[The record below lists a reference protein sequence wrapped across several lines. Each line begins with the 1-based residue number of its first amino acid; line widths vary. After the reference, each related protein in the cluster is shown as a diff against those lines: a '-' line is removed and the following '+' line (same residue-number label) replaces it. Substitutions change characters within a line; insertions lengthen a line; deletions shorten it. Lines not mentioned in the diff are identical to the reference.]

1 MVAVSAGSGPSAASA
16 LSVETAAPVDG
27 DQSTSPAQCAP
38 YVPFHCAAEPSI
50 QTVAPAHSIDVA
62 SSAVC
67 TGPAVATLSSEAA
80 GAATAKTAPAAK
92 AVDAE
97 SSSIPQLV
105 GESLSVEDVAQSLYP
120 KRNSQ
125 LMMTHLL

>member
-1 MVAVSAGSGPSAASA
+1 MVAVSAGSGPFAASA

-38 YVPFHCAAEPSI
+38 SAPFHCAAEPSL
-50 QTVAPAHSIDVA
+50 QTVAPAHSIDAV

-67 TGPAVATLSSEAA
+67 TRPAVASEAA

-97 SSSIPQLV
+97 SSSISPIV
-105 GESLSVEDVAQSLYP
+105 GDSLSVEDVAPSLYP

-125 LMMTHLL
+125 LTMTHLL

>member
-38 YVPFHCAAEPSI
+38 SAPFHCAAEPSI
-50 QTVAPAHSIDVA
+50 QTVAPAHSIDAA
-62 SSAVC
+62 SLAVR
-67 TGPAVATLSSEAA
+67 TVPAVAALSLEAA

-97 SSSIPQLV
+97 SSSFHPIV
-105 GESLSVEDVAQSLYP
+105 GDSLSMEYVAPSLYP
-120 KRNSQ
+120 ERKSQ
-125 LMMTHLL
+125 LTMTHLL

>member
-38 YVPFHCAAEPSI
+38 SAPFCCAVEPSL
-50 QTVAPAHSIDVA
+50 QTVAPVQSIDAA

-67 TGPAVATLSSEAA
+67 TGPAVATLSLEAA

-97 SSSIPQLV
+97 SSSIPTIV
-105 GESLSVEDVAQSLYP
+105 GDSLLVEDVDPSLYP

-125 LMMTHLL
+125 LTMTHLL

>member
-1 MVAVSAGSGPSAASA
+1 MVAVSAGSGPSTASA

-38 YVPFHCAAEPSI
+38 SAPFHHAAEPSI

-67 TGPAVATLSSEAA
+67 TGPVVTTLSLEAA

-97 SSSIPQLV
+97 SSSIPPIV
-105 GESLSVEDVAQSLYP
+105 GDSLSVEDVAPSLYP
-120 KRNSQ
+120 ERNSR
-125 LMMTHLL
+125 LTMTRLP

>member
-1 MVAVSAGSGPSAASA
+1 MVAVSAGSGPSTASA

-27 DQSTSPAQCAP
+27 VQSTSPAQCAQS
-38 YVPFHCAAEPSI
+38 VPFHCAVEPSL
-50 QTVAPAHSIDVA
+50 QTVAPAHSINAA

-80 GAATAKTAPAAK
+80 GAAPAKTAPAAK

-97 SSSIPQLV
+97 SSSIPLIV
-105 GESLSVEDVAQSLYP
+105 GDSLLVEDVARSLYP
-120 KRNSQ
+120 NRNSQ
-125 LMMTHLL
+125 LTMTHLL